1 MRYTYTSGIK
11 SAQRAEEVLEDAFA
25 TGDVLPGERPEVEQY
40 RTTTGQRR
48 YRITLEG

>member
-11 SAQRAEEVLEDAFA
+11 SAQRAEEVLEDAYA
-25 TGDVLPGERPEVEQY
+25 TGEVLPGERPQVEPY